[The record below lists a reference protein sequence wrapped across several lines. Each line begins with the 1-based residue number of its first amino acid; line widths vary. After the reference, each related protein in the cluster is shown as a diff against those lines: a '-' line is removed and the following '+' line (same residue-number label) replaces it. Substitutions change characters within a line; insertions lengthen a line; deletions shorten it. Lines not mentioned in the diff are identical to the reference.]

1 MNKLQQV
8 MLMVAVAV
16 MSPMAMAAEGDG
28 SSPID
33 VSGAV
38 SHINGLSGPITTIG
52 TAMLGIFALILGF
65 KLIKRFF

>member
-8 MLMVAVAV
+8 MLMVTVA
-16 MSPMAMAAEGDG
+16 MLSPMAMAVEGD
-28 SSPID
+28 SPID
-33 VSGAV
+33 VTAAV
-38 SHINGLSGPITTIG
+38 GHINGLNGPITTIG

>member
-16 MSPMAMAAEGDG
+16 LSPMAMAAEGD

-38 SHINGLSGPITTIG
+38 GHINGLSGPITTIG

>member
-1 MNKLQQV
+1 MNKLQQM

-16 MSPMAMAAEGDG
+16 MSSSAMAVEGAG
-28 SSPID
+28 ASSID
-33 VSGAV
+33 VTAAKE
-38 SHINGLSGPITTIG
+38 HITGLVDPITTIG

>member
-1 MNKLQQV
+1 MNKLQNL

-16 MSPMAMAAEGDG
+16 MSSSAMAAEGG
-28 SSPID
+28 ASSID
-33 VSGAV
+33 VTAAKE
-38 SHINGLSGPITTIG
+38 HITGLVDPITTIG

>member
-1 MNKLQQV
+1 MNKLQNL

-16 MSPMAMAAEGDG
+16 MSSSAMAVEGG
-28 SSPID
+28 ASSID
-33 VSGAV
+33 VTAAKE
-38 SHINGLSGPITTIG
+38 HITGLVDPITTIG

>member
-16 MSPMAMAAEGDG
+16 MSPMAMAVEEGA
-28 SSPID
+28 SPID
-33 VSGAV
+33 VTAAV
-38 SHINGLSGPITTIG
+38 GHINGLNGPITTIG

>member
-8 MLMVAVAV
+8 MLMVTVA
-16 MSPMAMAAEGDG
+16 MLSPMAMAVEGE
-28 SSPID
+28 SPID
-33 VSGAV
+33 VEAAV
-38 SHINGLSGPITTIG
+38 GHIQGLNGPITAIG